1 MQVSIYNI
9 YSQDSHLGSFL
20 NKSEAIRFCKENMGN
35 NQKLEIVQQIKPN
48 LFKKILEVTAD
59 KIIKIKDEVFSL

>member
-1 MQVSIYNI
+1 
-9 YSQDSHLGSFL
+9 
-20 NKSEAIRFCKENMGN
+20 MGDN
-35 NQKLEIVQQIKPN
+35 DKLEIVQQIKPN